1 MFYFFTIIPSFSATM
16 NYLYVVMLI
25 VHVFSFTATLDHR
38 NYALAA
44 EAVKLILGFSLLYV
58 QNYSWYGLND
68 VYVYGLVFY
77 FISSF
82 LLTLYF
88 QNGIRRSSPRPNPV

>member
-1 MFYFFTIIPSFSATM
+1 
-16 NYLYVVMLI
+16 
-25 VHVFSFTATLDHR
+25 LDHR